1 MKRKFLHAI
10 ALIGNS
16 KVIVLDEPTNG
27 MAPYS
32 MRLTW
37 QLINKFK
44 KGRIILLTTQ
54 SIDEADVLGDR
65 IAILA
70 RGSLKF
76 CGSLMF
82 LKHQYGVGFTLVKS
96 AAPTVPVAADIVYRH
111 VLFR

>member
-76 CGSLMF
+76 CGSQLDVF
-82 LKHQYGVGFTLVKS
+82 EASVWGWLYTSQVSSTHCPCS
-96 AAPTVPVAADIVYRH
+96 S
-111 VLFR
+111 